1 MLADV
6 LSGKRAL
13 CLTSGGEKRLCAY
26 SSFFRSGGNS
36 GNRGVETV
44 FFGAGSRRFAR
55 TLYVFGRQ
63 VVGSVAED
71 GMKWK
76 RKKDV
81 FSSEKHCFPLEKA
94 LFCPR

>member
-55 TLYVFGRQ
+55 TLHVFGRQ
-63 VVGSVAED
+63 VVDSVAEG
-71 GMKWK
+71 GMK
-76 RKKDV
+76 
-81 FSSEKHCFPLEKA
+81 
-94 LFCPR
+94 

>member
-6 LSGKRAL
+6 LSGKQAQ
-13 CLTSGGEKRLCAY
+13 CLTNGGEKRLFAY

-36 GNRGVETV
+36 GKRGVETA

-81 FSSEKHCFPLEKA
+81 FCSEKHCFPLAKA

>member
-1 MLADV
+1 M
-6 LSGKRAL
+6 
-13 CLTSGGEKRLCAY
+13 
-26 SSFFRSGGNS
+26 
-36 GNRGVETV
+36 

-55 TLYVFGRQ
+55 TLYVSGRQ

-81 FSSEKHCFPLEKA
+81 FSSEKA
-94 LFCPR
+94 LFSSGESIVLSSMRLCGRPFGAFFSWLKCKDFDNLLCENG

>member
-1 MLADV
+1 M
-6 LSGKRAL
+6 
-13 CLTSGGEKRLCAY
+13 
-26 SSFFRSGGNS
+26 
-36 GNRGVETV
+36 

-81 FSSEKHCFPLEKA
+81 FSSEKHCFPLAKA

>member
-13 CLTSGGEKRLCAY
+13 CLTNGGEKRFFAY

-63 VVGSVAED
+63 VVGSVAEN

-81 FSSEKHCFPLEKA
+81 FCSEKHCFRLAKA